1 MPTPDEIAARQLDR
15 QVEGCA
21 AAHQRLLA
29 DLNGRDDEW
38 CRADSALPGWTR
50 GHVLTHL
57 ARNAESHT
65 RMFAA
70 ASDGRETEQYEGGRP
85 ARNAAIE
92 SGADRSASDL
102 IADVRKTI
110 YLLEAAWFS
119 ATATTWSGYG
129 IKSHSDGA
137 RVRIADLLLMR
148 WRETEVHHADLLASI
163 SFANWTPDY
172 VRLDL
177 DYQVMQWRARK
188 PMGLTVLPEQALKLA
203 PHDRLAWLLGRLEV
217 DGLAKPEAF

>member
-1 MPTPDEIAARQLDR
+1 MTLDARELDR
-15 QVEGCA
+15 HVTGCS

-29 DLNGRDDEW
+29 DLDARDDDW
-38 CRADSALPGWTR
+38 CRGDSALPGWSR

-57 ARNAESHT
+57 ARNAESHA

-70 ASDGRETEQYEGGRP
+70 ASDGRETEQYEGGSS

-92 SGADRSASDL
+92 AGAGRPAVAL

-110 YLLEAAWFS
+110 YSLEAAWFS
-119 ATATTWSGYG
+119 ATATTWSGHG
-129 IKSHSDGA
+129 IKSHSGGA
-137 RVRIADLLLMR
+137 RVGISELVFMR
-148 WRETEVHHADLLASI
+148 WRETEVHHADLLASV
-163 SFANWTPDY
+163 SFADWTPDY

-177 DYQVMQWRARK
+177 EHQVMLWRARK
-188 PMGLTVLPEQALKLA
+188 PMGLTVLPDGALKLP

-217 DGLAKPEAF
+217 GGLGKPEAF